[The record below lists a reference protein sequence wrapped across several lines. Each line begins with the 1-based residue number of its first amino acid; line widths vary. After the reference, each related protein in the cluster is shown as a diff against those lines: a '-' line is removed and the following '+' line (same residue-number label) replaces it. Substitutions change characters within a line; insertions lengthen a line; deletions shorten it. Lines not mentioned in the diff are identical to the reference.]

1 MINSSIAIAKIEIKY
16 VSRFCKKFFII
27 VSAWYVLV
35 ERKLALLHGELSS
48 LGWHP
53 NGLMNN
59 RCPQGS
65 GHEAV
70 KE

>member
-1 MINSSIAIAKIEIKY
+1 M
-16 VSRFCKKFFII
+16 
-27 VSAWYVLV
+27 
-35 ERKLALLHGELSS
+35 ALLHGELSS

-59 RCPQGS
+59 LCPQGS

-70 KE
+70 KVFTALLFFYKISTMNLKKLCDRVNE